1 MPLSTLFGFPVDALQ
16 HHFQDMIDL
25 EGSKR
30 MIKQGGDNKDD
41 TRWTTHLSK
50 EIVYLVADL
59 VKTFHSS
66 TNNTLKNPFSAESII
81 TLLSQATNLIIVCQT
96 I

>member
-1 MPLSTLFGFPVDALQ
+1 M
-16 HHFQDMIDL
+16 
-25 EGSKR
+25 R
-30 MIKQGGDNKDD
+30 KQGGDNKGD
-41 TRWTTHLSK
+41 TRWTTQLSK

-59 VKTFHSS
+59 VKTFHSN

>member
-1 MPLSTLFGFPVDALQ
+1 M
-16 HHFQDMIDL
+16 
-25 EGSKR
+25 R
-30 MIKQGGDNKDD
+30 KQGGDNKDD

-59 VKTFHSS
+59 VKTFH
-66 TNNTLKNPFSAESII
+66 NNTNHTLKKSNFSRDII
-81 TLLSQATNLIIVCQT
+81 TLLSQATNRIIVCQT